1 MPTIIDAEISLPN
14 ISTSYKEQKVDWQEN
29 NVSLGSHILNRTH
42 HLYNTTPIIES
53 KVVTFSVSGQTTKA
67 TILGLTLSEGYY
79 WMRIRGMEGIYKC
92 TKEGTVY
99 TIQIEHN
106 PDNIIFTYNEG
117 DENTT
122 VVNTT
127 TLTTHDTD
135 ISISSTNVK
144 QLEEY
149 YIPNTIARTNQV
161 VQSDWDANN
170 SESGSYIKNRTHYI
184 QLVDIIG
191 KQITIGPDENVRF
204 YFNPIVPFVTN
215 ETYRFKIGDIVV
227 DITPSG
233 ALDNSGGGGGCGV
246 SGDTIYMQ
254 WDIRGYQDAPNNET
268 AYLEFTNKQ
277 SLYAGKNIEL
287 YKPEYVPLD
296 EHFIPN
302 SITRN
307 GDLSTVA
314 TSGSYT
320 DLSNTPNIADIAD
333 SRIGIHDT
341 DSNAHNRVEGRVGTI
356 EGVIPSEVYD
366 EGNELADRFFVNST
380 VSTATATFRGNHNI
394 VTDLGLSVSSTH
406 TQIAT
411 ELGSTIATADKNDY
425 CNVEIPSTS
434 FSEFDGYESFTS
446 IDEYVEKYVIYNG
459 VYTYV
464 TDSNK
469 SSLNLT
475 PGTTIAYLNNLLRVD
490 RYKYVTVEGGTDY
503 WDFEYTYNN
512 SGFTAGQW
520 STINSGLTTNDA
532 VLIQLLNTSKADKV
546 TNVVNGHLASLDAN
560 GNLKDSGKSINDF
573 KLVQQEIIDPT
584 VSGDSITF
592 IDSISQDT
600 NGVITPTKKTVANA
614 TPSSD
619 GIGGSAGLMTAV
631 DKEKLNSIADTQV
644 QSDWNQDDTEAVDY
658 IKNKPTIKNGTG
670 TNSIIIGD
678 LNTNKAA
685 GNYSHAEGTSATA
698 SGNYGSHAEGNSTTA
713 SGDFGAHAEGSV
725 TIASGESSH
734 VEGQGTTAGRK
745 NQHVFGKYNVAET
758 GEATTEGT
766 YVEIVGNGTNAA
778 RSNARTL
785 DWQGNEWLA
794 GNIDVEGDAV
804 IKDQHI
810 WYDTTNKCMRI
821 TFN

>member
-14 ISTSYKEQKVDWQEN
+14 ISTSYKEQKADWQEN
-29 NVSLGSHILNRTH
+29 NVSLVSHILNRTH

-79 WMRIRGMEGIYKC
+79 WMRISEVEGIYKC

-127 TLTTHDTD
+127 TLTTHDTY

-144 QLEEY
+144 QLDEC
-149 YIPNTIARTNQV
+149 YIPDTIARTSQV
-161 VQSDWDANN
+161 MQSDWEQNDSAAVDF
-170 SESGSYIKNRTHYI
+170 IKNRTHYI
-184 QLVDIIG
+184 DKNGTKFTVQTFELTVSDNYATGSMFDSQYYPEGLMELINESNFMQL
-191 KQITIGPDENVRF
+191 TIGTNIFEGEIKRVPGGF
-204 YFNPIVPFVTN
+204 Y
-215 ETYRFKIGDIVV
+215 IGN
-227 DITPSG
+227 G
-233 ALDNSGGGGGCGV
+233 YLYNSGNPNTGENWCFYCDPAGLAPFWLRCDASLAG
-246 SGDTIYMQ
+246 IYT
-254 WDIRGYQDAPNNET
+254 DVIVFPCRQD
-268 AYLEFTNKQ
+268 Y
-277 SLYAGKNIEL
+277 I
-287 YKPEYVPLD
+287 PLD
-296 EHFIPN
+296 ERYIPN

-320 DLSNTPNIADIAD
+320 DLSNTPNIEYIAN

-341 DSNAHNRVEGRVGTI
+341 DSNAHNRVDGRVGTI

-406 TQIAT
+406 AQIAT
-411 ELGSTIATADKNDY
+411 ALGSTIATADKNDY

-446 IDEYVEKYVIYNG
+446 VDEYVEKYVIYNDS
-459 VYTYV
+459 YTYV

-469 SSLNLT
+469 SSLTIT
-475 PGTTIAYLNNLLRVD
+475 PGTTIAYSNNLLRVD

-546 TNVVNGHLASLDAN
+546 ANAVNGHLASLDAN

-614 TPSSD
+614 TPSSG

-631 DKEKLNSIADTQV
+631 DKEKLNGLI
-644 QSDWNQDDTEAVDY
+644 
-658 IKNKPTIKNGTG
+658 NGSLFLGSPIT
-670 TNSIIIGD
+670 TTT
-678 LNTNKAA
+678 L
-685 GNYSHAEGTSATA
+685 
-698 SGNYGSHAEGNSTTA
+698 SGNAAWAIDDLKTMMRVVLSGSTNTITLPNGGENTFRFQIIVAQDSTGSRALTI
-713 SGDFGAHAEGSV
+713 SGVSGVNVYNPSEFDFSGGGANQICV
-725 TIASGESSH
+725 CTIIWDGTEYIYECTNYVGGE
-734 VEGQGTTAGRK
+734 
-745 NQHVFGKYNVAET
+745 
-758 GEATTEGT
+758 
-766 YVEIVGNGTNAA
+766 
-778 RSNARTL
+778 
-785 DWQGNEWLA
+785 
-794 GNIDVEGDAV
+794 
-804 IKDQHI
+804 
-810 WYDTTNKCMRI
+810 
-821 TFN
+821 